1 MVFPPLLASESPLAP
16 LPYPL
21 PGTAATFERFGATKV
36 SARGLYAALARGE
49 CVLLFPGGAREVFK
63 RKGEQYRLFWGE
75 DADFVRLA
83 ARVNA
88 TIVPFSGLGGDESFS
103 LALDSDELLS
113 APLVG
118 DFFRQRVGT
127 LPSFVPGDVFVP
139 PVGALTPQRH
149 YFLFGAP
156 VDLTGVEPSDR
167 ETCASVYDEVRA
179 AVVGGVA
186 RLKREVRERDGFRDS
201 FKRTA
206 WEAVYDAQ
214 APGPE
219 L

>member
-1 MVFPPLLASESPLAP
+1 M
-16 LPYPL
+16 
-21 PGTAATFERFGATKV
+21 
-36 SARGLYAALARGE
+36 
-49 CVLLFPGGAREVFK
+49 
-63 RKGEQYRLFWGE
+63 
-75 DADFVRLA
+75 
-83 ARVNA
+83 
-88 TIVPFSGLGGDESFS
+88 
-103 LALDSDELLS
+103 
-113 APLVG
+113 
-118 DFFRQRVGT
+118 
-127 LPSFVPGDVFVP
+127 P

-167 ETCASVYDEVRA
+167 ETCASVCAGIERSGLRRVLAPTSPPAPVHRHDEVRA

-186 RLKREVRERDGFRDS
+186 RLKREVRERDGFRDN